1 MLKLQGGQEG
11 LSMRPS
17 PATRAVMLGLLA
29 AAAHC
34 TFSAPR
40 ACPQVALVAVMVA
53 HLQEG
58 MAQAGTLVHVQ
69 QTGEEFRRRHRR
81 LQSAL

>member
-1 MLKLQGGQEG
+1 MLPALLRPQHMPDES
-11 LSMRPS
+11 LSPLPFLCPFLRPLRCYDART
-17 PATRAVMLGLLA
+17 PPG
-29 AAAHC
+29 
-34 TFSAPR
+34 
-40 ACPQVALVAVMVA
+40 CPQVALVAVMVA

-81 LQSAL
+81 RHSSL